1 MKVSDKQQSI
11 NTKSIWLDYMS
22 KSTFYVYH
30 NTHWNELLSCLSDKE
45 NYIKKSPNIKEK
57 IKREKTINENIV

>member
-22 KSTFYVYH
+22 KATFYVYH
-30 NTHWNELLSCLSDKE
+30 NTHWNELLSCLSDK
-45 NYIKKSPNIKEK
+45 K
-57 IKREKTINENIV
+57 II